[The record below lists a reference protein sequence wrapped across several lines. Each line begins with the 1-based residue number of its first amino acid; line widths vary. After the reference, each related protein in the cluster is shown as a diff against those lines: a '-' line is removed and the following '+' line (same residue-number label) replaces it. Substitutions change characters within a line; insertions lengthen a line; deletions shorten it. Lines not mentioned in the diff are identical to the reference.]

1 MQTWKKAMNATAYQQ
16 VLADVVDGMRG
27 VMNDKHLEVR
37 VMGQQTNVENVVP
50 LVASGIVEEE
60 EMQASENVEGTF
72 NGDDDQIEMDIE
84 RTMLMI
90 KH

>member
-1 MQTWKKAMNATAYQQ
+1 MNATAYQQ